1 MLTKAGPR
9 YPPSHQCASSVR
21 SCRLTKSQRSR
32 EAELVRQ
39 NSSRGGEGRFRKPK
53 YPCST
58 CGNPGLL
65 GFIGDRANHR
75 SPKENTTVII
85 IPWGLHS
92 HICGWSGCGVAYVL
106 LVRRAA
112 GCCCCCYCCAAAL
125 TWLSVVVIASPIHAG
140 PTSELRTVSEPEC
153 RSD

>member
-1 MLTKAGPR
+1 MLTKAAP
-9 YPPSHQCASSVR
+9 PSPLPSHQCASSVR

-32 EAELVRQ
+32 EAELVV
-39 NSSRGGEGRFRKPK
+39 NSCRGGGTWGKPK
-53 YPCST
+53 YPCPHA
-58 CGNPGLL
+58 GNACCL
-65 GFIGDRANHR
+65 IGDGANHW